1 LLIHIG
7 RRTRRRRETV
17 LEILEFRKE
26 APEMVVMS
34 GFGHNANW
42 LRNIEAASTVEV
54 VVGSKRFSAAHRIL
68 DEEEAVRVIIAYERR
83 NWLLAP
89 IVRAVLSRLLGW
101 QYDSSKYAHHKLVA
115 QLPLIAF
122 RPLSSHNC

>member
-1 LLIHIG
+1 MPFRGGVASLGCVQGSCATAMPAAIRALAPAAGEKRRTFGFSSVAMPSFSRAYVRKLIHIG

-42 LRNIEAASTVEV
+42 LRNIEATSTAEV
-54 VVGSKRFSAAHRIL
+54 VVGSKRSLLLTVFL
-68 DEEEAVRVIIAYERR
+68 MRR
-83 NWLLAP
+83 K
-89 IVRAVLSRLLGW
+89 R
-101 QYDSSKYAHHKLVA
+101 
-115 QLPLIAF
+115 
-122 RPLSSHNC
+122 